1 MSNKNKRSVI
11 RIILDLMGKYYFA
24 TATLVFVVCVAAV
37 FLILPHIANAKDE
50 KMRREKELAETETVS
65 EDGRNYAL
73 EKDAYPEINETIANY
88 YKAVAEDDEETVQK
102 YLLYTN
108 QTELDLIA
116 VKSEYTD
123 SYNDI
128 ICYTQ
133 KAAAEGAYY
142 VYVSYNLKLKDFD
155 TQMPGLIGFYY
166 CPDEN
171 GNPKICK
178 QGDISEEV
186 LKDFYIAYNMQAVQ
200 DLYNRVALEY
210 NEALDGDEELKKY
223 MDNFDEMI
231 RQDITKRIA
240 LREATEIPSEPES
253 QSEEVVETNVTETV
267 EPTTTVN
274 VRGSASEKGEVKG
287 QVGPGTQLTRVEAM
301 INGWSHVIYNG
312 ADGYIRSDYLTVVGS
327 NEVPAGANTVTVKEG
342 VNIRAKDSTDSDV
355 VAMAEPGTKLE
366 LIEKQSNGWS
376 KIKYNG
382 QTAYVKSD
390 YVE

>member
-1 MSNKNKRSVI
+1 MSNKNKRSVFKI
-11 RIILDLMGKYYFA
+11 VLDLMGKYYFA

-37 FLILPHIANAKDE
+37 FIILPHIANAMDE
-50 KMRREKELAETETVS
+50 KIRRETQPQDTEVVS
-65 EDGRNYAL
+65 ADGRNYAL
-73 EKDAYPEINETIANY
+73 EKDAYPEINEVIEDY
-88 YKAVAEDDEETVQK
+88 YRAVAEDDEETVQK

-116 VKSEYTD
+116 VKSEYTE

-133 KAAAEGAYY
+133 KAEAEDAYY
-142 VYVSYNLKLKDFD
+142 VYVSYNLKLKDFE
-155 TQMPGLIGFYY
+155 TKMPGLIGFYF
-166 CPDEN
+166 CRDDE
-171 GNPKICK
+171 GNPKISK
-178 QGDISEEV
+178 QADLSEDV
-186 LKDFYIAYNMQAVQ
+186 LKDFYVAYNMQSVQ

-223 MDNFDEMI
+223 MDNFDEMV

-240 LREATEIPSEPES
+240 LREATETPSEPES
-253 QSEEVVETNVTETV
+253 QSEEVVETNITETV

-312 ADGYIRSDYLTVVGS
+312 ADGYIRSDYLQVVGS
-327 NEVPAGANTVTVKEG
+327 NETPAGANTVTVKEG
-342 VNIRAKDSTDSDV
+342 VNIRSKDSLDSDV
-355 VAMAEPGTKLE
+355 IAMAEPGTKLE
-366 LIEKQSNGWS
+366 LIAKQDNGWC

-382 QTAYVKSD
+382 QTAFVKSD